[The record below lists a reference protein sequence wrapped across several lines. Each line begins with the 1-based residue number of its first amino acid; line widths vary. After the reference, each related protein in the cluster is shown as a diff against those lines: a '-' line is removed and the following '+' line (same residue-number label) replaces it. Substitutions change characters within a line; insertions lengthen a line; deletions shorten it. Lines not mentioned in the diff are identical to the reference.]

1 MTGLFVGLL
10 LCLAVAVLWQ
20 GPVTIVVPTPSGGS
34 LPAASGPAT
43 GEAGAS
49 GRAAASGGGMS
60 AQAVPAGIRD
70 PALMLDLSA
79 AMFSAGRPL
88 STVLLV
94 LGETADPPLRTILR
108 RVVTALELGAGWEQA
123 WELGARTGGE
133 TTKEAGSSATVLRNA
148 LAFAAS
154 SGAPSAAVLHAQ
166 ASQIRRRGPGRRNG
180 VRQHWGSSL
189 SCRWASAPYLHF
201 CVSQWFRFCWR
212 CCRSSRVFAPPIP

>member
-10 LCLAVAVLWQ
+10 LCLAAAVLWQ

-34 LPAASGPAT
+34 LPAASGRAS

-49 GRAAASGGGMS
+49 GHAAASGGMS

-123 WELGARTGGE
+123 WELGARTAGE
-133 TTKEAGSSATVLRNA
+133 TTKEAGSSATVLRDA

-166 ASQIRRRGPGRRNG
+166 ASQIRRRRAREAERRAAALG
-180 VRQHWGSSL
+180 IQLVVPLGLCALPAFLCFTVVPLLLALLPQ
-189 SCRWASAPYLHF
+189 F
-201 CVSQWFRFCWR
+201 
-212 CCRSSRVFAPPIP
+212 